1 MQKIVNLF
9 KEMRMRRFILFIL
22 FANVL
27 GTIYGWYYY
36 KNQLISNPFY
46 FWIFIADCPNSTLFF
61 SIALFLMILG
71 KKSDFLNFFASANSI
86 KYGTWTCIILL
97 LHHTYFF
104 TINFNLYSVM
114 FVTHALLIVE
124 GFLLAYAT
132 KFNKYAYL
140 TLIWLFTNDFLDYFA
155 NTHPYMP
162 EEGIEAVKI
171 ITFSLTIFSFAAV
184 YILSTKNL
192 SYFSNE

>member
-1 MQKIVNLF
+1 
-9 KEMRMRRFILFIL
+9 
-22 FANVL
+22 
-27 GTIYGWYYY
+27 
-36 KNQLISNPFY
+36 
-46 FWIFIADCPNSTLFF
+46 
-61 SIALFLMILG
+61 
-71 KKSDFLNFFASANSI
+71 
-86 KYGTWTCIILL
+86 
-97 LHHTYFF
+97 
-104 TINFNLYSVM
+104 M

-162 EEGIEAVKI
+162 EEGIEVVKI